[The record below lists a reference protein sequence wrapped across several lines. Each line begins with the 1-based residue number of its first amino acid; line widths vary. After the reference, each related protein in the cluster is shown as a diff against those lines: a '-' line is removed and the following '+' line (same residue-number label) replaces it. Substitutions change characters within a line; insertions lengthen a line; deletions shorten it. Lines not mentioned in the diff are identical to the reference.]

1 MFNLVRTSHCA
12 TPAWDGKPP
21 RWHAWSGLS
30 GSIPTY
36 EPARENRA
44 MIERMTEG
52 KPLVLNLSE
61 TEYYRERYEQEK
73 HRRQLPPNP

>member
-1 MFNLVRTSHCA
+1 
-12 TPAWDGKPP
+12 
-21 RWHAWSGLS
+21 
-30 GSIPTY
+30 
-36 EPARENRA
+36 